1 MAPKA
6 TARHKRPRPP
16 AETGAGRRPGR
27 PTGAENGLLDRK
39 MILSVSFQLAKTV
52 PLAELSIVRVARELG
67 VTPPLVHY
75 YLGSRDALTSG
86 VMNAFY
92 RELVEEWPKQSTG
105 WRENLEVVA
114 NAVYRA
120 HIRYPGIAS
129 YVVSHNRFRMVQ
141 NVAQGEADYGV
152 MFFEKFMAT
161 VRGVGFDAPRTGVYA
176 HLLIEFITAYAHAT
190 VAHRWPG
197 EHSSF
202 LNEKL
207 AGLDANAFPAAHF
220 VSKSFTRL
228 DAASA
233 FATGLRLLLHGLEFE
248 REKLVRSGRR
258 VRSGPDTKVAR

>member
-1 MAPKA
+1 
-6 TARHKRPRPP
+6 
-16 AETGAGRRPGR
+16 
-27 PTGAENGLLDRK
+27 
-39 MILSVSFQLAKTV
+39 MILSVLFQLAQTV

-75 YLGSRDALTSG
+75 YLGSRDSLTSG

-92 RELVEEWPKQSTG
+92 RELVEEWPKPKEG
-105 WRENLEVVA
+105 WRENLEAVA
-114 NAVYRA
+114 SAVYRA
-120 HIRYPGIAS
+120 HIRHPGIAS

-141 NVAQGEADYGV
+141 NVEDGETDYGV
-152 MFFEKFMAT
+152 LFFEKFMAT
-161 VRGVGFDAPRTGVYA
+161 VRSAGFDAPRTGVYA

-207 AGLDANAFPAAHF
+207 AGLDPKAFPAAHF
-220 VSKSFTRL
+220 VSRSFTRL

-233 FATGLRLLLHGLEFE
+233 FATGLRLFLHGLELE
-248 REKLVRSGRR
+248 REKLARAGKRARSGSASTR
-258 VRSGPDTKVAR
+258 AR